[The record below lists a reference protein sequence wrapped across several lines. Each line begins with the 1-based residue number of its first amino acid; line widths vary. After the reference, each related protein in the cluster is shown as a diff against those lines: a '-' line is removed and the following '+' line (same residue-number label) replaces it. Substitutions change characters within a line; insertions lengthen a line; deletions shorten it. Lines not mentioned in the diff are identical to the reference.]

1 MSSNNNKSGYELRAE
16 LLSMAIG
23 ILESQKDRQ
32 FDNECQKPEGQR
44 NSVEPFS
51 TEDVLGVAEDLYNFV
66 QKK

>member
-1 MSSNNNKSGYELRAE
+1 
-16 LLSMAIG
+16 MAIG